1 MSFDTYD
8 EDGCCCYH
16 KGTYFQANHN
26 ACHSIH
32 TMRMVVVA
40 TTKVHIFKQITTKQD
55 FMLMIKKL
63 LLLPQRYIFSLNFA
77 SVVIDRVVCH
87 RPINT
92 QIALLI
98 AKALDIAADPLL
110 RLQAR
115 DKIIMSKRNHS
126 YMERMDKIRKI
137 AAVL

>member
-1 MSFDTYD
+1 MNS
-8 EDGCCCYH
+8 
-16 KGTYFQANHN
+16 
-26 ACHSIH
+26 
-32 TMRMVVVA
+32 
-40 TTKVHIFKQITTKQD
+40 
-55 FMLMIKKL
+55 LL

-126 YMERMDKIRKI
+126 YMELMDKIRKI

>member
-1 MSFDTYD
+1 MWYD
-8 EDGCCCYH
+8 F
-16 KGTYFQANHN
+16 YFLL
-26 ACHSIH
+26 
-32 TMRMVVVA
+32 
-40 TTKVHIFKQITTKQD
+40 TTNDLIDIQK
-55 FMLMIKKL
+55 LMNSRL

>member
-1 MSFDTYD
+1 
-8 EDGCCCYH
+8 
-16 KGTYFQANHN
+16 
-26 ACHSIH
+26 
-32 TMRMVVVA
+32 
-40 TTKVHIFKQITTKQD
+40 
-55 FMLMIKKL
+55 MIRAVIRFFVIIKCSYTVQK
-63 LLLPQRYIFSLNFA
+63 YTFSLNFA

-98 AKALDIAADPLL
+98 AKALDIAADLL
-110 RLQAR
+110 LWLQAR

-137 AAVL
+137 AAVLC

>member
-1 MSFDTYD
+1 
-8 EDGCCCYH
+8 
-16 KGTYFQANHN
+16 
-26 ACHSIH
+26 
-32 TMRMVVVA
+32 MRMVVVA

-110 RLQAR
+110 RL
-115 DKIIMSKRNHS
+115 
-126 YMERMDKIRKI
+126 
-137 AAVL
+137 

>member
-1 MSFDTYD
+1 MISFD
-8 EDGCCCYH
+8 
-16 KGTYFQANHN
+16 FLSFLQA
-26 ACHSIH
+26 
-32 TMRMVVVA
+32 A
-40 TTKVHIFKQITTKQD
+40 TLQSARA
-55 FMLMIKKL
+55 MIRAVIRFFVIIKCSYTVQK
-63 LLLPQRYIFSLNFA
+63 YIFSLNFA